1 MDMFVKRIIIF
12 TLLLATHTTYA
23 TNSSVDINSYTFP
36 AGKVNQSTCLYSE
49 PSFSSVCLEYLD
61 KWSVLS
67 SSQETR
73 GSFIGTSISIKN
85 PNHWCYF
92 SLGEL
97 ECAGGEAFLEIN
109 GWVFN
114 EHFED
119 IRYKKSCDYFDEI
132 SVYLER
138 PSIYCT
144 DSYCTI
150 DVRYSPSPDEIKVSA
165 EITTYDKRNRYLGRE
180 DNNESDFSPYGSTG
194 LTIWIDDEVETV
206 VLTDVSCKK
215 W

>member
-1 MDMFVKRIIIF
+1 MKRIIIF

-23 TNSSVDINSYTFP
+23 TSSSVDINSYTFP

-61 KWSVLS
+61 NLSVLS

-73 GSFIGTSISIKN
+73 GSFIKTSTSKMN
-85 PNHWCYF
+85 PNRRCDF
-92 SLGEL
+92 SQGRFY
-97 ECAGGEAFLEIN
+97 CTGGEAFIRTN

-119 IRYKKSCDYFDEI
+119 IRYKKSCDDFDEI

-150 DVRYSPSPDEIKVSA
+150 DVRYSSAPDAIKVSA

-180 DNNESDFSPYGSTG
+180 DNNETDFAPYGSTG
-194 LTIWIDDEVETV
+194 LTIWINDEVEKV
-206 VLTDVSCKK
+206 VLTDVSCEK